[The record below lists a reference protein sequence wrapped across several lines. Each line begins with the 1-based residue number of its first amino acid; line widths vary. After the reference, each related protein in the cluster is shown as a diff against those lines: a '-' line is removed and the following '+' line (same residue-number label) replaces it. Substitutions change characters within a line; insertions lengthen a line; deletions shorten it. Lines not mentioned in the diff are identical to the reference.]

1 MTRVTRHWTTEEV
14 ARLRA
19 DTPGCATLVHFNN
32 AGASLP
38 PKPVLETQ
46 LAHLRREAQIGGYE
60 AHEEAQPRIDAVY
73 ASVARLVG
81 ASGPDEIAL
90 VENATRA
97 FDMAVYG
104 VPLGPG
110 DVILTST
117 AEYHSMFVTY
127 LHLARR
133 GVVVEVVPADAAGQL
148 DVGALRKRLDGRVKL
163 IAMAHVPTNGGL
175 VQPAEAVGEVARDAG
190 VFFLLDAT
198 QSVGQLPIDVR
209 RIGCH
214 ALAGTSRKYLRGPR
228 GAGFLWVSRD
238 WLDRLEPPLMEGHAA
253 EWVAP
258 DRYVLRRD
266 GKRFE
271 VWEAN
276 YAARLGFGAAVDY
289 ALALGVD
296 RIWERVRMLGDALRE
311 RLVALPGVT
320 VRDLGIVRGGI
331 VSFTVRDVEPA
342 RIKAALRAA
351 SINVSVSPARGTL
364 LDMQAR
370 GLREV
375 VRASVHYYNTE
386 AELDRMADELARL
399 IA

>member
-1 MTRVTRHWTTEEV
+1 VSGGWTAEDIARV
-14 ARLRA
+14 RA
-19 DTPGCATLVHFNN
+19 DTPGCTRVAHFNN

-38 PKPVLETQ
+38 PRPVLDAH
-46 LAHLRREAQIGGYE
+46 LAHLRREAEIGGYE
-60 AHEEAQPRIDAVY
+60 AQEEAQSRVDAVY
-73 ASVARLVG
+73 ASVAQLIG
-81 ASGPDEIAL
+81 AAGPDEIAL

-97 FDMAVYG
+97 FDMAIYA
-104 VPLGPG
+104 VPLAAG

-133 GVVVEVVPADAAGQL
+133 GIVVDVVPSDAAGQI
-148 DVGALRKRLDGRVKL
+148 DVGALRKRIDDRVRL
-163 IAMAHVPTNGGL
+163 IALAHAPTNGGL
-175 VQPAEAVGEVARDAG
+175 VQPAEAVGEVAREAG

-198 QSVGQLPIDVR
+198 QTVGQLPLDVR

-228 GAGFLWVSRD
+228 GVGFLWVARE
-238 WLDRLEPPLMEGHAA
+238 WMDRLEPPLMEGHAA

-258 DRYVLRRD
+258 DRYVLRSD

-289 ALALGVD
+289 AVALGLERIRTRVHALGETLRD
-296 RIWERVRMLGDALRE
+296 RLATVR
-311 RLVALPGVT
+311 GVT
-320 VRDLGIVRGGI
+320 VRDLGTVRSGI
-331 VSFTVRDVEPA
+331 VSFTAGDVPA
-342 RIKAALRAA
+342 ATVKTALRAA
-351 SINVSVSPARGTL
+351 SINVHVSPARGTL
-364 LDMQAR
+364 LDMRAR
-370 GLREV
+370 GLSEL

-386 AELDRMADELARL
+386 AEVDRLVDELARL
-399 IA
+399 AR

>member
-1 MTRVTRHWTTEEV
+1 VSGGWTAEEIARV
-14 ARLRA
+14 RA
-19 DTPGCATLVHFNN
+19 DTPGCTRVAHFNN

-38 PKPVLETQ
+38 PRPVLDAH
-46 LAHLRREAQIGGYE
+46 LAHLRREAEIGGYE
-60 AHEEAQPRIDAVY
+60 AQEEAQSRVDAVY
-73 ASVARLVG
+73 ASVARLIG
-81 ASGPDEIAL
+81 AAGPDEIAL

-104 VPLGPG
+104 VPLAAG

-133 GVVVEVVPADAAGQL
+133 GIIVDVVPSDAAGQI
-148 DVGALRKRLDGRVKL
+148 DGRVRL
-163 IAMAHVPTNGGL
+163 IALAHAPTNGGL
-175 VQPAEAVGEVARDAG
+175 VQPAEAVGEVAREAG

-198 QSVGQLPIDVR
+198 QTVGQRPVDVA

-228 GAGFLWVSRD
+228 GVGFLWVARE
-238 WLDRLEPPLMEGHAA
+238 WMDRLEPPLMEGHAA
-253 EWVAP
+253 EWVEP
-258 DRYVLRRD
+258 DRYVLRSD

-289 ALALGVD
+289 ALALGLD
-296 RIWERVRMLGDALRE
+296 RIWARVHALGETLRE
-311 RLVALPGVT
+311 RLATVPGVV
-320 VRDLGIVRGGI
+320 VRDLGTVRSGI
-331 VSFTVRDVEPA
+331 VSFTVGDLPA
-342 RIKAALRAA
+342 ATVKAALRAS
-351 SINVSVSPARGTL
+351 SINVTVSPARGTL
-364 LDMQAR
+364 LDMRAR
-370 GLREV
+370 GLNEL

-386 AELDRMADELARL
+386 AELDRLVDELKRLAR
-399 IA
+399 

>member
-1 MTRVTRHWTTEEV
+1 VSGGWTAEEIARV
-14 ARLRA
+14 RA
-19 DTPGCATLVHFNN
+19 DTPGCTRVAHFNN

-38 PKPVLETQ
+38 PRPVLDAH
-46 LAHLRREAQIGGYE
+46 LAHLRREAEIGGYE
-60 AHEEAQPRIDAVY
+60 AQEEAQSRVDAVY
-73 ASVARLVG
+73 ASVARLIG
-81 ASGPDEIAL
+81 AAGPDEIAL

-104 VPLGPG
+104 VPLAAG

-133 GVVVEVVPADAAGQL
+133 GIIVDVVPSDAAGQI
-148 DVGALRKRLDGRVKL
+148 DVGALRKRIDGRVRL
-163 IAMAHVPTNGGL
+163 IALAHAPTNGGL
-175 VQPAEAVGEVARDAG
+175 VQPAEAVGEVAREAG

-198 QSVGQLPIDVR
+198 QTVGQRPVDVA

-228 GAGFLWVSRD
+228 GVGFLWVARE
-238 WLDRLEPPLMEGHAA
+238 WMDRLEPPLMEGHAA
-253 EWVAP
+253 EWVEP
-258 DRYVLRRD
+258 DRYVLRSD

-289 ALALGVD
+289 ALALGLD
-296 RIWERVRMLGDALRE
+296 RIWARVHALGETLRE
-311 RLVALPGVT
+311 RLATVPGVV
-320 VRDLGIVRGGI
+320 VRDLGTVRSGI
-331 VSFTVRDVEPA
+331 VSFTVGDLPA
-342 RIKAALRAA
+342 ATVKAALRAS
-351 SINVSVSPARGTL
+351 SINVTVSPARGTL
-364 LDMQAR
+364 LDMRAR
-370 GLREV
+370 GLNEL

-386 AELDRMADELARL
+386 AELDRLVDELKRLAR
-399 IA
+399 

>member
-1 MTRVTRHWTTEEV
+1 VSAGWTAEDIARV
-14 ARLRA
+14 RA
-19 DTPGCATLVHFNN
+19 DTPGCTRVAHFNN

-38 PKPVLETQ
+38 PRPVLDAH
-46 LAHLRREAQIGGYE
+46 LAHLRREAEIGGYE
-60 AHEEAQPRIDAVY
+60 AQEEAQSRVDAVY
-73 ASVARLVG
+73 ASVAQLIG
-81 ASGPDEIAL
+81 AAGPDEIAL

-97 FDMAVYG
+97 FDMAIYA
-104 VPLGPG
+104 VPLAAG

-133 GVVVEVVPADAAGQL
+133 GIVVDVVPSDAAGQI
-148 DVGALRKRLDGRVKL
+148 DVGALRKRIDDRVRL
-163 IAMAHVPTNGGL
+163 IALAHAPTNGGL
-175 VQPAEAVGEVARDAG
+175 VQPAEAVGEVAREAG

-198 QSVGQLPIDVR
+198 QTVGQLPLDVR

-228 GAGFLWVSRD
+228 GVGFLWVARE
-238 WLDRLEPPLMEGHAA
+238 WMDRLEPPLMEGHAA

-258 DRYVLRRD
+258 DRYVLRSD

-289 ALALGVD
+289 ALALGLERIRTRVHALGETLRD
-296 RIWERVRMLGDALRE
+296 RLATVR
-311 RLVALPGVT
+311 GVT
-320 VRDLGIVRGGI
+320 VRDLGTVRSGI
-331 VSFTVRDVEPA
+331 VSFTAGDVPA
-342 RIKAALRAA
+342 ATVKTALRAA
-351 SINVSVSPARGTL
+351 SINVHVSPARGTL
-364 LDMQAR
+364 LDMRAR
-370 GLREV
+370 GLSEL

-386 AELDRMADELARL
+386 AEVDRLVHELARL
-399 IA
+399 AR

>member
-1 MTRVTRHWTTEEV
+1 MTAAWTTEEV
-14 ARLRA
+14 ARLRLQ
-19 DTPGCATLVHFNN
+19 TPGCATVAHFNN

-38 PKPVLETQ
+38 PMPVLETH

-60 AHEEAQPRIDAVY
+60 AQEEAQPRIDAVY
-73 ASVARLVG
+73 ASVARLIG
-81 ASGPDEIAL
+81 AAGPDEIAL

-97 FDMAVYG
+97 FDMAVYA
-104 VPLGPG
+104 VPLAAG

-117 AEYHSMFVTY
+117 TEYHSMFVTY

-133 GVVVEVVPADAAGQL
+133 GIVVEVIPGDAAGQI
-148 DVGALRKRLDGRVKL
+148 DVGALRKRMSGRVRL
-163 IAMAHVPTNGGL
+163 IALAHVPTNGGL
-175 VQPAEAVGEVARDAG
+175 VQPVEAVGEIARDAG

-198 QSVGQLPIDVR
+198 QSVGQLPIDVG

-228 GAGFLWVSRD
+228 GAGFLWVRRD
-238 WLDRLEPPLMEGHAA
+238 WIERLEPPLMEGHAA
-253 EWVAP
+253 EWVEP
-258 DRYVLRRD
+258 DRYVLRPD

-296 RIWERVRMLGDALRE
+296 RIWARVRALGDALRD
-311 RLVALPGVT
+311 RLAALPGVT
-320 VRDLGIVRGGI
+320 VRDLGVVRGGI
-331 VSFTVRDVEPA
+331 VSFTMRDVEA
-342 RIKAALRAA
+342 AAIKAALRAA

-364 LDMQAR
+364 LDMRAR
-370 GLREV
+370 GLRDV

-386 AELDRMADELARL
+386 AELDRLADELARL
-399 IA
+399 VP